1 MAISTEVKEEDEV
14 GKSEYLWAKKH
25 MPVLDRLTRRFVSKK
40 SLQNFRLG
48 ICLHIT
54 KETSV
59 LLMALKEAGA
69 EVNLCPANP
78 LSIQD
83 PVKSFLIKNDIK
95 IFSKKDD
102 TLLDFY
108 SNMEGVLDTKPHII
122 TDDGGELHK
131 RALCRKFNVMGGT
144 EETTSGVNRLMAW
157 GKEGLLMYPI
167 IAVNRSRTKYL
178 FDNRYGTGQSTI
190 EGILKTTG
198 ILLSSKRIV
207 ICGYGWVGKGVAKC
221 ANGMGAKVTITEVNP
236 LKALEAYFDGFEVKP
251 LDEVISNGDI
261 FITCTGQVNVIGQD
275 QFEKI
280 NEGAILCNAGHFD
293 VEIDINYLN
302 SIDQN
307 HFSPRMNIECYR
319 VGEKKKK
326 IYLLAKGRVINLVG
340 AEGNSPEVMSISFAN
355 QFLSIV
361 YLSQFHEKLDNQIYN
376 TPKKIERKIIL
387 AAMDSFGL
395 KIDRLTPQQNDYFKK

>member
-1 MAISTEVKEEDEV
+1 MAIASNVKDEYEI
-14 GKSEYLWAKKH
+14 GKSEYMWAKKN
-25 MPVLDRLTRRFVSKK
+25 MPVLNRLTRKYISRRC
-40 SLQNFRLG
+40 LENFRLG

-59 LLMALKEAGA
+59 LLIALKDAGA

-78 LSIQD
+78 LSIQETI
-83 PVKSFLIKNDIK
+83 KSYLTKNDIK
-95 IFSKKDD
+95 IFSKRDD
-102 TLLDFY
+102 TLQDFY
-108 SNMEGVLDTKPHII
+108 SNMEAVLDTKPQII

-131 RALCRKFNVMGGT
+131 RALARKHIILGGT
-144 EETTSGVNRLMAW
+144 EETTSGVNRLKAW
-157 GKEGLLMYPI
+157 RKEGLLTYPI
-167 IAVNRSRTKYL
+167 IAVNHSRTKYL

-207 ICGYGWVGKGVAKC
+207 VCGYGWVGKGVARC

-236 LKALEAYFDGFEVKP
+236 LRALEAYFDGFDVKP
-251 LDEVISNGDI
+251 LNEVISIADI
-261 FITCTGQVNVIGQD
+261 FITCTGQVNVIGQA
-275 QFEKI
+275 QIEKI
-280 NEGAILCNAGHFD
+280 KHGAILCNAGHFD

-307 HFSPRMNIECYR
+307 HFSPKMNIECYR
-319 VGEKKKK
+319 VGKDQKK
-326 IYLLAKGRVINLVG
+326 IYLLTKGRVVNLVG
-340 AEGNSPEVMSISFAN
+340 AEGNSPEVMGISFAN

-361 YLSQFHEKLDNQIYN
+361 HISQFHEKLHNQIYK

-387 AAMDSFGL
+387 AAIDSFGL
-395 KIDRLTPQQNDYFKK
+395 QIDRLSPQQNEYFQR

>member
-1 MAISTEVKEEDEV
+1 MAIASNVKDEYEI
-14 GKSEYLWAKKH
+14 GKSEYMWAKKN
-25 MPVLDRLTRRFVSKK
+25 MPVLNRLTRKYISRRC
-40 SLQNFRLG
+40 LENFRLG

-59 LLMALKEAGA
+59 LLIALKDAGA

-78 LSIQD
+78 LSIQETI
-83 PVKSFLIKNDIK
+83 KSYLTKNDIK
-95 IFSKKDD
+95 IFSKRDD
-102 TLLDFY
+102 TLQDFY
-108 SNMEGVLDTKPHII
+108 SNMEAVLDTKPQII

-131 RALCRKFNVMGGT
+131 RALARKHIILGGT
-144 EETTSGVNRLMAW
+144 EETTSGVNRLKAW
-157 GKEGLLMYPI
+157 RKEGLLTYPI
-167 IAVNRSRTKYL
+167 IAVNHSRTKYM

-207 ICGYGWVGKGVAKC
+207 VCGYGWVGKGVARC

-236 LKALEAYFDGFEVKP
+236 LRALEAYFDGFDVKP
-251 LDEVISNGDI
+251 LNEVISIADI
-261 FITCTGQVNVIGQD
+261 FITCTGPVNVIGQA
-275 QFEKI
+275 QIEKI
-280 NEGAILCNAGHFD
+280 KHGAILCNAGHFD

-307 HFSPRMNIECYR
+307 HFSPKMNIECYR
-319 VGEKKKK
+319 VGKDQKK
-326 IYLLAKGRVINLVG
+326 IYLLTKGRVVNLVG
-340 AEGNSPEVMSISFAN
+340 AEGNSPEVMGISFAN

-361 YLSQFHEKLDNQIYN
+361 HISQFHEKLDNQIYK

-387 AAMDSFGL
+387 AAIDSFGL
-395 KIDRLTPQQNDYFKK
+395 QIDRLSPQQNEYFQR

>member
-83 PVKSFLIKNDIK
+83 PVKSFLINNDIK

-108 SNMEGVLDTKPHII
+108 SNMEGVLDTKPNII

-157 GKEGLLMYPI
+157 GKAGLLMYPI
-167 IAVNRSRTKYL
+167 IAVNRSRAKYL

-207 ICGYGWVGKGVAKC
+207 VCGYGWVGKGVAKC

>member
-1 MAISTEVKEEDEV
+1 MAISFEVKEEYEV

-108 SNMEGVLDTKPHII
+108 SNMEGVLDTKPNII

-307 HFSPRMNIECYR
+307 HFSPRMNVECYR

>member
-1 MAISTEVKEEDEV
+1 MAISFEVKEEYEV

-83 PVKSFLIKNDIK
+83 PVKSFLINNDIK

-157 GKEGLLMYPI
+157 CKEGLLMYPI

-198 ILLSSKRIV
+198 ILLSSKRVV

-261 FITCTGQVNVIGQD
+261 FITCTGQVNVISQV
-275 QFEKI
+275 QIEKI

>member
-1 MAISTEVKEEDEV
+1 MAISFEVKEEYEV

-83 PVKSFLIKNDIK
+83 PVKSFLINNDIK

-157 GKEGLLMYPI
+157 CKEGLLMYPI

-198 ILLSSKRIV
+198 ILLSSKRVV

-307 HFSPRMNIECYR
+307 HFSPRMNVECYR

-387 AAMDSFGL
+387 AAMESFGL

>member
-1 MAISTEVKEEDEV
+1 MAISTEVKEEEEV

-108 SNMEGVLDTKPHII
+108 SNMEGVLDTKPNII

>member
-1 MAISTEVKEEDEV
+1 MAISFEVKEEYEV

-83 PVKSFLIKNDIK
+83 PVKSFLINNDIK

-108 SNMEGVLDTKPHII
+108 SNMEGVLDTKPNII

-157 GKEGLLMYPI
+157 CKEGLLMYPI

-198 ILLSSKRIV
+198 ILLSSKRVV

-275 QFEKI
+275 QIEKI

-307 HFSPRMNIECYR
+307 HFSPRMNVECYR

-361 YLSQFHEKLDNQIYN
+361 YLSQFHEKLENQIYN
-376 TPKKIERKIIL
+376 TPKKIERKIVL

>member
-1 MAISTEVKEEDEV
+1 MAISSEISEEYEV

-108 SNMEGVLDTKPHII
+108 SNMEGVLDTKPNII

>member
-1 MAISTEVKEEDEV
+1 MAISFEVKEEYEV

-83 PVKSFLIKNDIK
+83 PVKSFLINNDIK

-157 GKEGLLMYPI
+157 CKEGLLMYPI

-261 FITCTGQVNVIGQD
+261 FITCTGQVNVISQV
-275 QFEKI
+275 QIEKI

-387 AAMDSFGL
+387 AAMESFGL

>member
-1 MAISTEVKEEDEV
+1 MAISFEVKEEYEV

-83 PVKSFLIKNDIK
+83 PVKSFLINNDIK

-108 SNMEGVLDTKPHII
+108 SNMEGVLDSKPHII

-157 GKEGLLMYPI
+157 CKEGLLMYPI

-198 ILLSSKRIV
+198 ILLSSKRVV

-261 FITCTGQVNVIGQD
+261 FITCTGQVNVISQV
-275 QFEKI
+275 QIEKI

-307 HFSPRMNIECYR
+307 HFSPRMNVECYR
-319 VGEKKKK
+319 VGERKKK

>member
-1 MAISTEVKEEDEV
+1 MAISFEVKEEYEV

-83 PVKSFLIKNDIK
+83 PVKSFLINNDIK

-261 FITCTGQVNVIGQD
+261 FITCTGQVNVISQV
-275 QFEKI
+275 QIEKI

-307 HFSPRMNIECYR
+307 HFSPRMNVECYR

>member
-1 MAISTEVKEEDEV
+1 MAISSEIKEEYEI

-108 SNMEGVLDTKPHII
+108 SNMEGVLDTKPNII

-198 ILLSSKRIV
+198 ILLSSKRVV

-261 FITCTGQVNVIGQD
+261 FITCTGQVNVISQV
-275 QFEKI
+275 QIEKI

>member
-108 SNMEGVLDTKPHII
+108 SNMEGVLDTKPNII

-307 HFSPRMNIECYR
+307 HFSPRMNVECYR
-319 VGEKKKK
+319 VGERKKK

-340 AEGNSPEVMSISFAN
+340 AEGNSPVVMSISFAN

-361 YLSQFHEKLDNQIYN
+361 YLSQFHEKLENQIYN
-376 TPKKIERKIIL
+376 TPKKIERKIVL

>member
-1 MAISTEVKEEDEV
+1 MAIASNVKDKYEI
-14 GKSEYLWAKKH
+14 GKSEYMWAKNN
-25 MPVLDRLTRRFVSKK
+25 MPVLNRLTRRYISERC
-40 SLQNFRLG
+40 LENLRLG

-59 LLMALKEAGA
+59 LLIALKDAGA

-78 LSIQD
+78 ISIQETI
-83 PVKSFLIKNDIK
+83 KSYLIKNDIK
-95 IFSKKDD
+95 IFSKRND
-102 TLLDFY
+102 TLQDFY
-108 SNMEGVLDTKPHII
+108 GNMEAVLNTKPQII

-131 RALCRKFNVMGGT
+131 RALARKHIILGGT

-157 GKEGLLMYPI
+157 RKDGLLTYPI
-167 IAVNRSRTKYL
+167 IAVNHSRTKYL

-190 EGILKTTG
+190 EGIMKTTG

-207 ICGYGWVGKGVAKC
+207 VCGYGWVGKGVARC

-251 LDEVISNGDI
+251 LDEVISIADI

-275 QFEKI
+275 QIEKI
-280 NEGAILCNAGHFD
+280 KQGAILCNAGHFD
-293 VEIDINYLN
+293 VEIDIKYLN

-307 HFSPRMNIECYR
+307 HFSPKMNVECYR
-319 VGEKKKK
+319 VGKNQKK
-326 IYLLAKGRVINLVG
+326 IYLLTKGRVINLVG
-340 AEGNSPEVMSISFAN
+340 AEGNSPEVMGISFAN

-361 YLSQFHEKLDNQIYN
+361 HISQFHQKLNNQIYK

-387 AAMDSFGL
+387 AAFDSFGL
-395 KIDRLTPQQNDYFKK
+395 KIDRLTPQQNEYFEA

>member
-40 SLQNFRLG
+40 VLQNFRLG

-83 PVKSFLIKNDIK
+83 PVKSFLINNDIK

-198 ILLSSKRIV
+198 ILLSSKRVV

-280 NEGAILCNAGHFD
+280 NEGAIICNAGHFD

-307 HFSPRMNIECYR
+307 HFSPRMNVECYR

>member
-108 SNMEGVLDTKPHII
+108 SNMEGVLDTKPNII

>member
-1 MAISTEVKEEDEV
+1 MAISSEVKEEYEV

-83 PVKSFLIKNDIK
+83 PVKSFLINNDIK

>member
-1 MAISTEVKEEDEV
+1 MAIASNVKYEYEI
-14 GKSEYLWAKKH
+14 GKSEYMWAKKN
-25 MPVLDRLTRRFVSKK
+25 MPVLNRLTRKYISRRC
-40 SLQNFRLG
+40 LENFRLG

-59 LLMALKEAGA
+59 LLIALKDAGA

-78 LSIQD
+78 LSIQETI
-83 PVKSFLIKNDIK
+83 KSYLTKNDIK
-95 IFSKKDD
+95 IFSKRDD
-102 TLLDFY
+102 TLQDFY
-108 SNMEGVLDTKPHII
+108 SNMEAVLDTKPQII

-131 RALCRKFNVMGGT
+131 RALARKHIILGGT
-144 EETTSGVNRLMAW
+144 EETTSGVNRLKAW
-157 GKEGLLMYPI
+157 RKEGLLTYPI
-167 IAVNRSRTKYL
+167 IAVNHSRTKYM

-207 ICGYGWVGKGVAKC
+207 VCGYGWVGKGVARC

-236 LKALEAYFDGFEVKP
+236 LRALEAYFDGFDVKP
-251 LDEVISNGDI
+251 LNEVISIADI
-261 FITCTGQVNVIGQD
+261 FITCTGQVNVIGQA
-275 QFEKI
+275 QIEKI
-280 NEGAILCNAGHFD
+280 KHGAILCNAGHFD

-307 HFSPRMNIECYR
+307 HFSPKMNIECYR
-319 VGEKKKK
+319 VGKDQKK
-326 IYLLAKGRVINLVG
+326 IYLLTKGRVVNLVG
-340 AEGNSPEVMSISFAN
+340 AEGNSPEVMGISFAN

-361 YLSQFHEKLDNQIYN
+361 HISQFHEKLDNQIYK

-387 AAMDSFGL
+387 AAIDSFGL
-395 KIDRLTPQQNDYFKK
+395 QIDRSSPQQNEYFQR

>member
-1 MAISTEVKEEDEV
+1 MAIASNVKDEYEI
-14 GKSEYLWAKKH
+14 GKLEYMWAKKN
-25 MPVLDRLTRRFVSKK
+25 MPVLNRLTRKYISRRC
-40 SLQNFRLG
+40 LENFRLG

-59 LLMALKEAGA
+59 LLIALKDAGA

-78 LSIQD
+78 LSIQETI
-83 PVKSFLIKNDIK
+83 KSYLTKNDIK
-95 IFSKKDD
+95 IFSKRDD
-102 TLLDFY
+102 TLQDFY
-108 SNMEGVLDTKPHII
+108 SNMEAVLDTKPQII

-131 RALCRKFNVMGGT
+131 RALARKHIILGGT
-144 EETTSGVNRLMAW
+144 EETTSGVNRLKAW
-157 GKEGLLMYPI
+157 RKEGLLTYPI
-167 IAVNRSRTKYL
+167 IAVNHSRTKYL

-207 ICGYGWVGKGVAKC
+207 VCGYGWVGKGVARC

-236 LKALEAYFDGFEVKP
+236 LRALEAYFDGFDVKP
-251 LDEVISNGDI
+251 LNEVISIADI
-261 FITCTGQVNVIGQD
+261 FITCTGQVNVIGQA
-275 QFEKI
+275 QIEKI
-280 NEGAILCNAGHFD
+280 KHGAILCNAGHFD

-307 HFSPRMNIECYR
+307 HFSPKMNIECYR
-319 VGEKKKK
+319 VGKDQKK
-326 IYLLAKGRVINLVG
+326 IYLLTKGRVVNLVG
-340 AEGNSPEVMSISFAN
+340 AEGNSPEVMGISFAN

-361 YLSQFHEKLDNQIYN
+361 HISQFHEKLDNQIYK

-387 AAMDSFGL
+387 AAIDSFGL
-395 KIDRLTPQQNDYFKK
+395 QIDRLSPQQNEYFQR

>member
-1 MAISTEVKEEDEV
+1 MAIASNVKYEYEI
-14 GKSEYLWAKKH
+14 GKSEYMWAKKN
-25 MPVLDRLTRRFVSKK
+25 MPVLNRLTRKYISRRC
-40 SLQNFRLG
+40 LENFRLG

-59 LLMALKEAGA
+59 LLIALKDAGA

-78 LSIQD
+78 LSIQETI
-83 PVKSFLIKNDIK
+83 KSYLTKNDIK
-95 IFSKKDD
+95 IFSKRDD
-102 TLLDFY
+102 TLQDFY
-108 SNMEGVLDTKPHII
+108 SNMEAVLDTKPQII

-131 RALCRKFNVMGGT
+131 RALARKHIILGGT
-144 EETTSGVNRLMAW
+144 EETTSGVNRLKAW
-157 GKEGLLMYPI
+157 RKEGLLTYPI
-167 IAVNRSRTKYL
+167 IAVNHSRTKYM

-207 ICGYGWVGKGVAKC
+207 VCGYGWVGKGVARC

-236 LKALEAYFDGFEVKP
+236 LRALEAYFDGFDVKP
-251 LDEVISNGDI
+251 LNEVISIADI
-261 FITCTGQVNVIGQD
+261 FITCTGQVNVIGQA
-275 QFEKI
+275 QIEKI
-280 NEGAILCNAGHFD
+280 KHGAILCNAGHFD

-307 HFSPRMNIECYR
+307 HFSPKMNIECYR
-319 VGEKKKK
+319 VGKDQKK
-326 IYLLAKGRVINLVG
+326 IYLLTKGRVVNLVG
-340 AEGNSPEVMSISFAN
+340 AEGNSPEVMGISFAN

-361 YLSQFHEKLDNQIYN
+361 HISQFHEKLDNQIYK

-387 AAMDSFGL
+387 AAIDSFGL
-395 KIDRLTPQQNDYFKK
+395 QIDRLSPQQNEYFQR

>member
-1 MAISTEVKEEDEV
+1 MAIASNVKDEYEI
-14 GKSEYLWAKKH
+14 GKSEYMWAKKN
-25 MPVLDRLTRRFVSKK
+25 MPVLNRLTRKYISRRC
-40 SLQNFRLG
+40 LENFRLG

-59 LLMALKEAGA
+59 LLIALKDAGA

-78 LSIQD
+78 LSIQETI
-83 PVKSFLIKNDIK
+83 KSYLTKNDIK
-95 IFSKKDD
+95 IFSKRDD
-102 TLLDFY
+102 TLQDFY
-108 SNMEGVLDTKPHII
+108 SNMEAVLDTKPQII

-131 RALCRKFNVMGGT
+131 RALARKHIILGGT
-144 EETTSGVNRLMAW
+144 EETTSGVNRLKAW
-157 GKEGLLMYPI
+157 RKEGLLTYPI
-167 IAVNRSRTKYL
+167 IAVNHSRTKYM

-207 ICGYGWVGKGVAKC
+207 VCGYGWVGKGVARC

-236 LKALEAYFDGFEVKP
+236 LRALEAYFDGFDVKP
-251 LDEVISNGDI
+251 LNEVISIADI

-275 QFEKI
+275 QIEKI
-280 NEGAILCNAGHFD
+280 KQGAILCNAGHFD

-307 HFSPRMNIECYR
+307 HFSPKMNIECYR
-319 VGEKKKK
+319 VGKDQKK
-326 IYLLAKGRVINLVG
+326 IYLLTKGRVVNLVG
-340 AEGNSPEVMSISFAN
+340 AEGNSPEVMGISFAN

-361 YLSQFHEKLDNQIYN
+361 HISQFHEKLDNQIYK

-387 AAMDSFGL
+387 AAIDSFGL
-395 KIDRLTPQQNDYFKK
+395 QIDRLSPQQNEYFQR

>member
-14 GKSEYLWAKKH
+14 GKSEYLWAKKL

-108 SNMEGVLDTKPHII
+108 SNMEGVLDTKPNII

>member
-1 MAISTEVKEEDEV
+1 MAISFEVKEEYEV

-83 PVKSFLIKNDIK
+83 PVKSFLINNDIK

-108 SNMEGVLDTKPHII
+108 SNMEGVLDTKPNII

-157 GKEGLLMYPI
+157 CKEGLLMYPI

-198 ILLSSKRIV
+198 ILLSSKRVV

-261 FITCTGQVNVIGQD
+261 FITCTGQVNVISQV
-275 QFEKI
+275 QIEKI

-307 HFSPRMNIECYR
+307 HFSPRMNVECYR

-387 AAMDSFGL
+387 AAMESFGL